1 MHVRAKKAIAEAT
14 AKPPSLSDLIEL
26 ALPAFVSRGQHSF
39 YRSTLRA
46 AVKKL
51 DKVKPARS
59 FGGEW
64 KTVLEALQQAGKL
77 SYVVLDDQISM
88 PEPS

>member
-59 FGGEW
+59 FGDKGEY
-64 KTVLEALQQAGKL
+64 GKRCWRHC
-77 SYVVLDDQISM
+77 SRRANSAM
-88 PEPS
+88 